1 MSQDSDHRWLVR
13 AGILL
18 LAWEVLA
25 LDQIEPVWLPLWLRG
40 CLQLGVLVA
49 SFLSLYRWW
58 HVSKQARYAAASL
71 VYLSTWQTLV
81 TGTGLLQASAA
92 QHALS
97 QYGVGGL
104 YVIGLLW
111 LVWYAEQESRRYERE
126 RRKQSA
132 AGVSSDAAGAV
143 GQPAES
149 WWPFDPDAWY
159 YGRQRQKVN
168 QSIALVAAYSLLFLL
183 ANVLSTLSVGS
194 DSYDLPGGG
203 GGGGSGGA
211 PQAAM
216 AQAVRV
222 QKVVKRKYVI
232 NPYSSIKFADRPVDD
247 VKLQLVQ
254 PTEHL
259 YTVGF
264 GQGGASMRSRGGV
277 WLRRWRGFGLRRW
290 NGGRQGPLHSVGI
303 SGRGLESGLRRGCR
317 SKLADRVWSPHR
329 SEGERPHRVADR
341 GPAWR
346 FPDRKGPPLIY
357 LTGQGSISLSK
368 SEVKTLREYLL
379 DKHGMLFGDNGG
391 SQHFHNQFFSMMRQ
405 VLPNVDPVRVP
416 LDDEMYRV
424 PFLITSF
431 PYVAPHG
438 GRDAWG
444 WKVDGRWVCYYHPG
458 DIGDAWSDGH
468 SGVPREVWDACYRL
482 GINVIFYAHVEYS
495 KWLMA
500 RHKR

>member
-1 MSQDSDHRWLVR
+1 MASWRP
-13 AGILL
+13 
-18 LAWEVLA
+18 
-25 LDQIEPVWLPLWLRG
+25 LD
-40 CLQLGVLVA
+40 
-49 SFLSLYRWW
+49 
-58 HVSKQARYAAASL
+58 
-71 VYLSTWQTLV
+71 
-81 TGTGLLQASAA
+81 
-92 QHALS
+92 
-97 QYGVGGL
+97 
-104 YVIGLLW
+104 
-111 LVWYAEQESRRYERE
+111 
-126 RRKQSA
+126 
-132 AGVSSDAAGAV
+132 
-143 GQPAES
+143 PA
-149 WWPFDPDAWY
+149 AWY
-159 YGRQRQKVN
+159 YGRHRPKVN
-168 QSIALVAAYSLLFLL
+168 QSIALLTAYSLLFLL
-183 ANVLSTLSVGS
+183 VNVLSNLSGAS

-222 QKVVKRKYVI
+222 QKVVKRKFVI

-254 PTEHL
+254 STEHL

-264 GQGGASMRSRGGV
+264 GQGGAGAGRGK
-277 WLRRWRGFGLRRW
+277 GFGYGDGDGSGFAGGTGDGKVRFIRLEYSGGDW
-290 NGGRQGPLHSVGI
+290 NQDFGVGADQNLLI
-303 SGRGLESGLRRGCR
+303 EYGVRTGQKVAERTESRT
-317 SKLADRVWSPHR
+317 
-329 SEGERPHRVADR
+329 VAQL
-341 GPAWR
+341 GA
-346 FPDRKGPPLIY
+346 FPQEKSPPLIY

-368 SEVKTLREYLL
+368 GEIKTLREYLL

-391 SQHFHNQFFSMMRQ
+391 SQHFHNQFFALMRQ

-416 LDDEMYRV
+416 LDDELYRV
-424 PFLITSF
+424 PFVIASF

-468 SGVPREVWDACYRL
+468 SGISRDVWDACYRL

-500 RHKR
+500 RHKH

>member
-1 MSQDSDHRWLVR
+1 MSLRR
-13 AGILL
+13 A
-18 LAWEVLA
+18 AVPKTACE
-25 LDQIEPVWLPLWLRG
+25 EPP
-40 CLQLGVLVA
+40 A
-49 SFLSLYRWW
+49 I
-58 HVSKQARYAAASL
+58 
-71 VYLSTWQTLV
+71 
-81 TGTGLLQASAA
+81 
-92 QHALS
+92 
-97 QYGVGGL
+97 GG
-104 YVIGLLW
+104 
-111 LVWYAEQESRRYERE
+111 
-126 RRKQSA
+126 
-132 AGVSSDAAGAV
+132 
-143 GQPAES
+143 

-159 YGRQRQKVN
+159 YGRRRQKVN
-168 QSIALVAAYSLLFLL
+168 QSIALVTVYSFLFLL
-183 ANVLSTLSVGS
+183 ANVLSNMSGES

-211 PQAAM
+211 PQQAM

-254 PTEHL
+254 STEHL

-264 GQGGASMRSRGGV
+264 GQGGAG
-277 WLRRWRGFGLRRW
+277 
-290 NGGRQGPLHSVGI
+290 
-303 SGRGLESGLRRGCR
+303 SGRGKGFGYGDGDGSGFAGGTGDGKVRFIRLEYPGGDWNQDFGVG
-317 SKLADRVWSPHR
+317 ADQNLLIEYGVRTGQKVSDR
-329 SEGERPHRVADR
+329 TESRTVAQL
-341 GPAWR
+341 GG
-346 FPDRKGPPLIY
+346 FPTEKSPPLIY

-368 SEVKTLREYLL
+368 PEIKTLREYLL

-391 SQHFHNQFFSMMRQ
+391 SQHFHSQFFSMMRQ

-424 PFLITSF
+424 PFVITSF

-468 SGVPREVWDACYRL
+468 SGVPRDVWDACYRL
-482 GINVIFYAHVEYS
+482 GINVIFYAHVEYR

>member
-1 MSQDSDHRWLVR
+1 M
-13 AGILL
+13 L
-18 LAWEVLA
+18 LAWELVSI
-25 LDQIEPVWLPLWLRG
+25 DQIEPEWLPVWLRG
-40 CLQLGVLVA
+40 ALLAVLLA
-49 SFLSLYRWW
+49 TSLAALARWW
-58 HVSKQARYAAASL
+58 HVSLPARCAAGSLAYLCGWQLSVAAAQ
-71 VYLSTWQTLV
+71 WR
-81 TGTGLLQASAA
+81 AAAAA
-92 QHALS
+92 QRAFAG
-97 QYGVGGL
+97 YGAGGMF
-104 YVIGLLW
+104 VIGLLW
-111 LVWYAEQESRRYERE
+111 LVWLVERESRRDQRQ
-126 RRKQSA
+126 RRA
-132 AGVSSDAAGAV
+132 AAAHD
-143 GQPAES
+143 PAALNAPGPMAS
-149 WWPFDPDAWY
+149 WRPLDPAAWY
-159 YGRQRQKVN
+159 YGRHRPKVN
-168 QSIALVAAYSLLFLL
+168 QSIALLTAYSLLFLL
-183 ANVLSTLSVGS
+183 VNVLSNLSGAS

-222 QKVVKRKYVI
+222 QKVVKRKFVI

-254 PTEHL
+254 STEHL

-264 GQGGASMRSRGGV
+264 GQGGAGAGRGK
-277 WLRRWRGFGLRRW
+277 GFGYGDGDGSGFAGGTGDGKVRFIRLEYSGGDW
-290 NGGRQGPLHSVGI
+290 NQDFGVGADQNLLI
-303 SGRGLESGLRRGCR
+303 EYGVRTGQKVAERTESRT
-317 SKLADRVWSPHR
+317 
-329 SEGERPHRVADR
+329 VAQL
-341 GPAWR
+341 GA
-346 FPDRKGPPLIY
+346 FPQEKSPPLIY

-368 SEVKTLREYLL
+368 GEIKTLREYLL

-391 SQHFHNQFFSMMRQ
+391 SQHFHNQFFALMRQ

-416 LDDEMYRV
+416 LDDELYRV
-424 PFLITSF
+424 PFVIASF

-468 SGVPREVWDACYRL
+468 SGISRDVWDACYRL

-500 RHKR
+500 RHKH